1 MLDRLEHRLTFLTGG
16 APGLPPRQRAMRE
29 TIAWSYDLLAPAEQ
43 MLFRRLAVFVGGC
56 DMAAI
61 EAVCTASG
69 NVPCAATGDVPMDIL
84 DGVEA
89 LQRNSLLRLVETELA
104 SVAGQVAQ
112 GASNHDTVCSRNGS
126 CIPELCQSHPS
137 VHVPTGSTRPSS
149 LGWRSRNSA
158 SC

>member
-89 LQRNSLLRLVETELA
+89 LQRNSLLRLVETVDDEPRFMMLETIRDFAQERLAASQDEDELRKRHA
-104 SVAGQVAQ
+104 T
-112 GASNHDTVCSRNGS
+112 H
-126 CIPELCQSHPS
+126 
-137 VHVPTGSTRPSS
+137 
-149 LGWRSRNSA
+149 
-158 SC
+158 